1 MKNNQTNQKMFC
13 RFGTPAKV
21 VVDGHPVRESDIPEI
36 LEVLS
41 HNPRGIKAFAVS
53 RVNGVVKL
61 FVARKP
67 AVPSI
72 LEKRF
77 NVPAREGAR

>member
-21 VVDGHPVRESDIPEI
+21 VVDGHPVNERDIPEV

-41 HNPRGIKAFAVS
+41 NNTRGIRAFAISAV
-53 RVNGVVKL
+53 GGIVKL
-61 FVARKP
+61 YVARKP
-67 AVPSI
+67 AVNI

-77 NVPAREGAR
+77 NVPGREGAR

>member
-21 VVDGHPVRESDIPEI
+21 VVDGHTVKERDIPEM

-41 HNPRGIKAFAVS
+41 HNPNSIKAFAVS
-53 RVNGVVKL
+53 VVGGIVKL
-61 FVARKP
+61 YVARKP
-67 AVPSI
+67 AANI

-77 NVPAREGAR
+77 CVPAKEGAR

>member
-21 VVDGHPVRESDIPEI
+21 IVDGHPVKERDIPEI

-41 HNPRGIKAFAVS
+41 RNTNAIKAFTVS
-53 RVNGVVKL
+53 VVGGIVKL
-61 FVARKP
+61 YVARKP
-67 AVPSI
+67 AVNI

-77 NVPAREGAR
+77 NVPVKEGAR

>member
-21 VVDGHPVRESDIPEI
+21 IIDGHPIKERDIPEA

-41 HNPRGIKAFAVS
+41 NNPRGIKSFAVS
-53 RVNGVVKL
+53 RVNGIVK
-61 FVARKP
+61 FYISRKP
-67 AVPSI
+67 AVNV

-77 NVPAREGAR
+77 NIPVKEGAR